1 MLNGLLSTIAILIVC
16 GTAFA
21 CYSVRKA
28 QIALSELCTDLCRTG
43 PGDKAIESVR
53 RDLTLRVEKME
64 AHWDEMYAK
73 FDRFQRSETQKQA
86 RSRRSAEEAVEP
98 LEAPKELT
106 QEEQRAELRKKIHS
120 RH

>member
-1 MLNGLLSTIAILIVC
+1 MLSVLLSTIAILIVC
-16 GTAFA
+16 GTGFA
-21 CYSVRKA
+21 CYSLRQA
-28 QIALSELCTDLCRTG
+28 QQSLCDLATQLCKTG

-98 LEAPKELT
+98 LEPPKELT
-106 QEEQRAELRKKIHS
+106 KEEQRAELRKKIHS
-120 RH
+120 R